1 MFFQHINYLTVVIA
15 AVVSMGVGFSWYSP
29 ALFGKRWMKEMGTS
43 EAEAEEYRKKMTSAD
58 KARMYG
64 APLLMA
70 LLNAFVVAVLLNSL
84 VVTSIA
90 GMAVFAFFVWL
101 GFSMPVAANN
111 AVFGKDSPVLFAIN
125 AGYQLVNILLASLI
139 IGIWG

>member
-1 MFFQHINYLTVVIA
+1 
-15 AVVSMGVGFSWYSP
+15 
-29 ALFGKRWMKEMGTS
+29 
-43 EAEAEEYRKKMTSAD
+43 
-58 KARMYG
+58 
-64 APLLMA
+64 
-70 LLNAFVVAVLLNSL
+70 
-84 VVTSIA
+84 
-90 GMAVFAFFVWL
+90 MAVFAFFVWL